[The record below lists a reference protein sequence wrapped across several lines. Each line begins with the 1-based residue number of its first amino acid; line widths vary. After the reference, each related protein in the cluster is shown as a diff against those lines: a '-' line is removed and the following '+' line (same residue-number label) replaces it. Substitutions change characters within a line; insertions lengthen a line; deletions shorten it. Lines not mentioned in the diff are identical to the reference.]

1 MVSFIRRSKESM
13 PASGRQRAKPLPQG
27 EVERVYRL
35 LREWLI
41 DAVLPPGEFLSEP
54 DLAQRCNT
62 SRTPVREACM
72 RLLQDQ
78 WLSRFPQKGFLVT
91 PISVRDIVDLYQF
104 RKLLECFAVEKVAQ
118 SASVDQLAELRAILA
133 LEVAPELDV
142 AAMVLANET
151 FHLRLAALAGNER
164 VLHQLG
170 LTLAFAR
177 RLDTLYLRVD
187 RMWIAHE
194 DLLAALDQHNGARA
208 RQAMAAHL
216 DHSQDCLVKL
226 FGNTAPRPF

>member
-1 MVSFIRRSKESM
+1 MGTIEESM
-13 PASGRQRAKPLPQG
+13 PSSGRNPSRAKALKQG
-27 EVERVYRL
+27 EVDRVYRK

-41 DAVLPPGEFLSEP
+41 NAVLPPGEFLSEP

-72 RLLQDQ
+72 RLLQDK

-118 SASVDQLAELRAILA
+118 SASAEQIVELRSMLA
-133 LEVAPELDV
+133 MEGHSQVNAS
-142 AAMVLANET
+142 AMILANET

-164 VLHQLG
+164 VLNQLG

-177 RLDTLYLRVD
+177 RLDTLYMRID
-187 RMWIAHE
+187 QMWIAHG
-194 DLLAALDQHNGARA
+194 DILTALEHHNGAEA

-226 FGNTAPRPF
+226 FGNSAHRTF

>member
-1 MVSFIRRSKESM
+1 LSIRVHPEST
-13 PASGRQRAKPLPQG
+13 RQTPKQG
-27 EVERVYRL
+27 EVERVYQL
-35 LREWLI
+35 LLEWLM

-54 DLAQRCNT
+54 DLAQRCRT

-72 RLLQDQ
+72 RLLQDK

-104 RKLLECFAVEKVAQ
+104 RKLLECFTVERVAR
-118 SASVDQLAELRAILA
+118 SASPDQLARLRAMLA
-133 LEVAPELDV
+133 LEKDPGADTT
-142 AAMVLANET
+142 AMVLANEA

-164 VLHQLG
+164 VQHQLG

-187 RMWIAHE
+187 RTWIAHE
-194 DLLAALDQHNGARA
+194 DLLAALEQQDGAAA
-208 RQAMAAHL
+208 RTAMAAHL
-216 DHSQDCLVKL
+216 DHAQDCLVKL
-226 FGNTAPRPF
+226 FDQSTHPTL

>member
-1 MVSFIRRSKESM
+1 M
-13 PASGRQRAKPLPQG
+13 PASLRNPSPVKAMKQG
-27 EVERVYRL
+27 EVDRVYRQ

-41 DAVLPPGEFLSEP
+41 DAALPPGEFLSEP
-54 DLAQRCNT
+54 ELAKRCQT

-72 RLLQDQ
+72 RLLQDR

-104 RKLLECFAVEKVAQ
+104 RKLLECFVVEKVAQ
-118 SASVDQLAELRAILA
+118 SVSAEQIAELRSILA
-133 LEVAPELDV
+133 LEGNPQMAAPALV
-142 AAMVLANET
+142 MANEA

-164 VLHQLG
+164 VLHQLS

-177 RLDTLYLRVD
+177 RLDTLYMRVD
-187 RMWIAHE
+187 QMWIAHG
-194 DLLAALDQHNGARA
+194 DILAALEQHNGGEA
-208 RQAMAAHL
+208 RQAMINHL

-226 FGNTAPRPF
+226 FGSSSHRTL

>member
-1 MVSFIRRSKESM
+1 MSTLLHRA
-13 PASGRQRAKPLPQG
+13 PAIQTPKSG
-27 EVERVYRL
+27 EVDRVYRQ

-54 DLAQRCNT
+54 DLAQRCST

-72 RLLQDQ
+72 RLLQDK

-104 RKLLECFAVEKVAQ
+104 RKLLECFAAERVAQ
-118 SASVDQLAELRAILA
+118 SASAEQLAELRTLLA
-133 LEVAPELDV
+133 LEKVPETDSV
-142 AAMVLANET
+142 TMVQANEA

-164 VLHQLG
+164 VLHQLS

-177 RLDTLYLRVD
+177 RLDLLYMRVD
-187 RMWIAHE
+187 RTWIAHD
-194 DLLAALDQHNGARA
+194 DLLAALEAHDGPEAR
-208 RQAMAAHL
+208 RAMTTHL
-216 DHSQDCLVKL
+216 DHSRDCLVKL
-226 FGNTAPRPF
+226 FSQSAHPTL

>member
-1 MVSFIRRSKESM
+1 MSSSARHL
-13 PASGRQRAKPLPQG
+13 PRARPTKQD
-27 EVERVYRL
+27 EVDRVYRQ

-54 DLAQRCNT
+54 DLAQRCRT

-72 RLLQDQ
+72 RLMQDK
-78 WLSRFPQKGFLVT
+78 WLSRFPRKGFLVS
-91 PISVRDIVDLYQF
+91 PISARDIVDLYQF
-104 RKLLECFAVEKVAQ
+104 RKLLECFAMEKVAL
-118 SASVDQLAELRAILA
+118 SASADQIAELRSLLA
-133 LEVAPELDV
+133 MEGDPGADTT
-142 AAMVLANET
+142 AMVLANEA
-151 FHLRLAALAGNER
+151 FHLRLAELAGNER

-187 RMWIAHE
+187 KRWIAHE
-194 DLLAALDQHNGARA
+194 DILAALDHHNAQEG

-216 DHSQDCLVKL
+216 DCSQDCLVKL
-226 FGNTAPRPF
+226 FGHSACRTF

>member
-1 MVSFIRRSKESM
+1 MAATLPK
-13 PASGRQRAKPLPQG
+13 PPRARALNQG
-27 EVERVYRL
+27 EVDRVYRC

-54 DLAQRCNT
+54 DLAQRCKT

-72 RLLQDQ
+72 RLLQDN

-104 RKLLECFAVEKVAQ
+104 RKLLECFTAEHVAQ
-118 SASVDQLAELRAILA
+118 TASAEQLAELRAMLA
-133 LEVAPELDV
+133 MEERPQGDTAT
-142 AAMVLANET
+142 MVTANET

-164 VLHQLG
+164 VLNQLR

-177 RLDTLYLRVD
+177 RLDTLYMRVD
-187 RMWIAHE
+187 QTWIALG
-194 DLLAALDQHNGARA
+194 DILAALEQHDGALA
-208 RQAMAAHL
+208 GQAMAAHL
-216 DHSQDCLVKL
+216 DHSRDCLVQL
-226 FGNTAPRPF
+226 FGHAAHRTY

>member
-1 MVSFIRRSKESM
+1 M
-13 PASGRQRAKPLPQG
+13 PSAVPKLFPTKALKQG

-54 DLAQRCNT
+54 DLAQRCHT

-72 RLLQDQ
+72 RLLQDK

-104 RKLLECFAVEKVAQ
+104 RKLLECFSVEKVAQ
-118 SASVDQLAELRAILA
+118 SASAEQIAELRAT
-133 LEVAPELDV
+133 VAMEENTQADAPT
-142 AAMVLANET
+142 MVMANEA

-164 VLHQLG
+164 VLNQLG

-177 RLDTLYLRVD
+177 RLDTLYLRSD
-187 RMWIAHE
+187 RMWIAHG
-194 DLLAALDQHNGARA
+194 DLLAALEQHNGAEA
-208 RQAMAAHL
+208 RQAMATHL
-216 DHSQDCLVKL
+216 DYSQDCLVKL
-226 FGNTAPRPF
+226 FGHSAQRTI